1 MTISFFLKNLKKI
14 EILRQFYVVC
24 ERNGSA
30 SETRRLI
37 NEYKNGCQKATVR
50 TLILMLSFQ
59 VMG

>member
-1 MTISFFLKNLKKI
+1 MEHIAFKQTIHKFRNKTMTILFLNSKKI

-37 NEYKNGCQKATVR
+37 NEYKMDVKR
-50 TLILMLSFQ
+50 
-59 VMG
+59 

>member
-1 MTISFFLKNLKKI
+1 MEYIAFNQTIHKFRTKTMTISFLKILKKI

-37 NEYKNGCQKATVR
+37 NEYKMDVKR
-50 TLILMLSFQ
+50 
-59 VMG
+59 

>member
-1 MTISFFLKNLKKI
+1 MEYIAFKQTIHKFRNKTMTISFLNSKKI

-37 NEYKNGCQKATVR
+37 NEYKMDVKR
-50 TLILMLSFQ
+50 
-59 VMG
+59 

>member
-1 MTISFFLKNLKKI
+1 MEYIAFKQTIHKFRTKTMTISFLKILKKI

-37 NEYKNGCQKATVR
+37 NEYKMDVKR
-50 TLILMLSFQ
+50 
-59 VMG
+59 

>member
-1 MTISFFLKNLKKI
+1 MEYIAFKQTIHKFRNKTMTVLFLNSKKI

-37 NEYKNGCQKATVR
+37 NEYKMDVKR
-50 TLILMLSFQ
+50 
-59 VMG
+59 

>member
-1 MTISFFLKNLKKI
+1 MTNSFFLKNLKKI

-37 NEYKNGCQKATVR
+37 NEYKMDVKR
-50 TLILMLSFQ
+50 
-59 VMG
+59 

>member
-1 MTISFFLKNLKKI
+1 MEYIAFKQTIHKFRNKTMTISFLNSEKI

-37 NEYKNGCQKATVR
+37 NEYKMDVKR
-50 TLILMLSFQ
+50 
-59 VMG
+59 

>member
-1 MTISFFLKNLKKI
+1 MTILFLNSKKI

-37 NEYKNGCQKATVR
+37 NEYKMDVKRQLCGY
-50 TLILMLSFQ
+50 
-59 VMG
+59 

>member
-1 MTISFFLKNLKKI
+1 MEYIAFKQTIHKFRNKTMTILFLNSKKI

-37 NEYKNGCQKATVR
+37 NEYKMDVKR
-50 TLILMLSFQ
+50 
-59 VMG
+59 

>member
-1 MTISFFLKNLKKI
+1 MEYIVFKQTIHKIKNKTTTLSFLNSKKI

-37 NEYKNGCQKATVR
+37 NEYKMDVKR
-50 TLILMLSFQ
+50 
-59 VMG
+59 